1 MSYQEREAKK
11 RKTAHNGGNSQ
22 QQAFRPVNLQ
32 ASEGRE
38 WTVSVAFPSS
48 TIATLATAE
57 QRIAVP
63 GRIARALAIFS
74 IDEVIVYDDSPVNTR
89 PHNTDKSVYTGDTDP
104 CHFLTHVLSYL
115 EAPPFMRKALF
126 PLHPNLR
133 LTSSLPGLD
142 TPHHP
147 HIKESMIYREGVTI
161 AGMTKSSDGTLV
173 EIGLDKPVEIKEDI
187 PPKTRVTLKISEDGS
202 ETADC
207 VHPHAPRTEAG
218 FYWGYTV
225 RQANSLSAVF
235 TESPYEGGYDVSIGT
250 SERGSPVGKEFP
262 YGKRVQ
268 FNHVLIV
275 FGGPRGIEYAAMND
289 EELGGMGIQGGK
301 TRELFDH
308 WVDVMPNQGSRT
320 IRTEEAMYIGLTALK
335 RIWENE

>member
-11 RKTAHNGGNSQ
+11 RKTAYNGGNPQLS
-22 QQAFRPVNLQ
+22 FRQPINVPAQ
-32 ASEGRE
+32 GGRG

-63 GRIARALAIFS
+63 SRIARALAIFS
-74 IDEVIVYDDSPVNTR
+74 IDEVIVFDDSPVASR
-89 PHNTDKSVYTGDTDP
+89 PLNTDTSAYTGDTDP

-133 LTSSLPGLD
+133 LISSLPGLD

-147 HIKESMIYREGVTI
+147 HPKESMSYREGVTI

-173 EIGLDKPVEIKEDI
+173 DVGLEKPVEIKEDI
-187 PPKTRVTLKISEDGS
+187 PPKTRVTIKLSEDES
-202 ETADC
+202 EPSEC
-207 VHPHAPRTEAG
+207 VHPHAPRTETG

-225 RQANSLSAVF
+225 RKAASLSAVF
-235 TESPYEGGYDVSIGT
+235 TESPYENGYDMSIGT
-250 SERGSPVGKEFP
+250 SERGSPASKEFP
-262 YGKRVQ
+262 HSRRLQ
-268 FNHVLIV
+268 FNHMLIV

-308 WVDVMPNQGSRT
+308 WVDVLPNQGSRT
-320 IRTEEAMYIGLTALK
+320 IRTEEAVFIALTALK
-335 RIWENE
+335 RIWDNE

>member
-11 RKTAHNGGNSQ
+11 RKTAHNGAPQQSFSQ
-22 QQAFRPVNLQ
+22 GANVP

-63 GRIARALAIFS
+63 SRIARALAIFS
-74 IDEVIVYDDSPVNTR
+74 VDEVIVYDDSPLKTR
-89 PHNTDKSVYTGDTDP
+89 PHKTDKTAYTGDTDP

-133 LTSSLPGLD
+133 MTSSLPGLD
-142 TPHHP
+142 APHHP
-147 HIKESMIYREGVTI
+147 HIKEWMQYREGVTI
-161 AGMTKSSDGTLV
+161 SGMTRSGEGTLV
-173 EIGLDKPVEIKEDI
+173 DVGLEKPVEIKEDI
-187 PPKTRVTLKISEDGS
+187 PPKTRVTLKIAEEEGQPA
-202 ETADC
+202 EC
-207 VHPHAPRTEAG
+207 VHPAAPRTEAG
-218 FYWGYTV
+218 IYWGYTV

-235 TESPYEGGYDVSIGT
+235 TEAPYEGGYDLSIGT
-250 SERGSPVGKEFP
+250 SERGAPVSKEFP
-262 YGKRVQ
+262 VAKRVQ

-320 IRTEEAMYIGLTALK
+320 IRTEEAVFIGLMALK
-335 RIWENE
+335 RIWENEQ